1 MCVLFKTPGP
11 EAGKRL
17 GAAMEATM
25 DNGGN
30 TMRTLGLLGGM
41 SWESTLLY
49 YRLLNEGVKAR
60 LGGLHSAPLL
70 LWSTDFAPVA
80 ERQAAGEW
88 EALGR
93 ELGGAGRR
101 LAQAGAETLLI
112 CTNTMHR
119 LHAEIEEAAGVPAI
133 HIADATGAALRCAG
147 RSRPA
152 LLGTRFTMEGAF
164 YRARLAERH
173 GLEALVP
180 DEAGRALVHE
190 VIYAELCRGI
200 IRPASKAA
208 YLDVIGRLR
217 GEGADSVI
225 LGCTEV
231 TLLVGQLDTDLPVFD
246 TTAIHAQAGVEF
258 IVGNDNLAAA
268 S

>member
-1 MCVLFKTPGP
+1 MRPVQGAWPGSVQMP
-11 EAGKRL
+11 
-17 GAAMEATM
+17 GAATEAAM
-25 DNGGN
+25 DEGGN
-30 TMRTLGLLGGM
+30 TMRMLGLLGGM

-70 LWSTDFAPVA
+70 LWSLDFAPVA
-80 ERQAAGEW
+80 EGQAAGEW
-88 EALGR
+88 DALGR
-93 ELGGAGRR
+93 KLGGAGRR
-101 LAQAGAETLLI
+101 LAQAGAEALLI
-112 CTNTMHR
+112 CSNTMHR
-119 LHAEIEEAAGVPAI
+119 LHAEIEATAGVPAI
-133 HIADATGAALRCAG
+133 HIADATGAALRRAG
-147 RSRPA
+147 RRRPA

-173 GLEALVP
+173 GVEALVP
-180 DEAGRALVHE
+180 DEAGRTLVHE
-190 VIYAELCRGI
+190 IIYEELCRGI
-200 IRPASKAA
+200 IRSESKAA
-208 YLDVIGRLR
+208 YLEVIGRLR
-217 GEGADSVI
+217 AEGADSVI

-258 IVGNDNLAAA
+258 IVRINTVAAE